1 MQKITI
7 FGILNADFQYIEMK
21 KLAFAWA
28 LALLAPAILDA
39 QTVIPLNRESD
50 GRYTMNASVN
60 GVGVRTYYTPD
71 SWYAS
76 VSSTTYMF
84 LYENGYIADA
94 DVNGMTTV
102 KMPNGTSTKAASF
115 VIRNLKIGKVIVQN
129 LPAFVVT
136 KQTVPL
142 LVGNSAFDCFG
153 TVSQE
158 GDRLIVDDR
167 FEEDLQVASAP
178 AEPAEE
184 ELSPAEALVQEL
196 KGHLDAKE
204 YQQAADIFATLKEMD
219 VLTMYSEYQYAMV
232 LNILRRND
240 DCIALTNDWLDE
252 NLGKS
257 LTLDYWMYDALGDCY
272 ARKGDKTRAIHFYE
286 EAVAAYCR
294 MFNTTEKE
302 IRKSKFKDETLGYT
316 LYDLAMQYASRDI
329 SQTYYYA
336 SLAAKSGNAAAID
349 YCLKSKISF

>member
-1 MQKITI
+1 MRYLRT
-7 FGILNADFQYIEMK
+7 A
-21 KLAFAWA
+21 
-28 LALLAPAILDA
+28 AILLLLSVQGLAA
-39 QTVIPLNRESD
+39 QTVIPLKQELD
-50 GRYTMNASVN
+50 GRYTMDASVN

-76 VSSTTYMF
+76 MSTTTYLF

-102 KMPNGTSTKAASF
+102 KMPNGSNTRAASF

-129 LPAFVVT
+129 LPAFVIT

-158 GDRLIVDDR
+158 GSRLIIDDR
-167 FEEDLQVASAP
+167 FEEDFAEAP
-178 AEPAEE
+178 TPAEE
-184 ELSPAEALVQEL
+184 PSSTPEEMVKML
-196 KGHLDAKE
+196 KAHLDAKE
-204 YQQAADIFATLKEMD
+204 YAEAAEYFEILQEMD

-240 DCIALTNDWLDE
+240 ECIALTTKWIDE

-272 ARKGDKTRAIHFYE
+272 ARKGDKDNSIKYYE

-294 MFNTTEKE
+294 IFNTTEKE
-302 IRKSKFKDETLGYT
+302 IRKSNFKDETLGYT
-316 LYDLAMQYASRDI
+316 LYDLAMQYATRDI
-329 SQTYYYA
+329 SKTYYYA
-336 SLAAKSGNAAAID
+336 SLAAKSGNAAAMD
-349 YCLKSKISF
+349 YCIKSKVSF

>member
-1 MQKITI
+1 
-7 FGILNADFQYIEMK
+7 MK
-21 KLAFAWA
+21 KIAVSWI
-28 LALLAPAILDA
+28 LALMAPAFLGA
-39 QTVIPLNRESD
+39 QTVIPLNLEDD

-60 GVGVRTYYTPD
+60 GVGVKTYYTPD
-71 SWYAS
+71 DWYAS
-76 VSSTTYMF
+76 MSSTTYLF

-102 KMPNGTSTKAASF
+102 KMPNGSSTRAASF

-142 LVGNSAFDCFG
+142 LVGNAAFDCFG

-158 GDRLIVDDR
+158 GNRLIVDDR
-167 FEEDLQVASAP
+167 FEEDLQVAATPEPAAP
-178 AEPAEE
+178 AEEASSQAEV
-184 ELSPAEALVQEL
+184 LVQRL
-196 KGHLDAKE
+196 KAYMDAKE
-204 YQQAADIFATLKEMD
+204 YEQAADIFEELQEMD

-240 DCIALTNDWLDE
+240 DCIALTKRWLDD
-252 NLGKS
+252 NLGKAV
-257 LTLDYWMYDALGDCY
+257 TLDYWMYDALGDCY
-272 ARKGDKTRAIHFYE
+272 ARMGDKTHAIQYYE

-329 SQTYYYA
+329 SRTYYYA
-336 SLAAKSGNAAAID
+336 SLAAKSGNANAIN
-349 YCLKSKISF
+349 YCIKSKISF

>member
-1 MQKITI
+1 
-7 FGILNADFQYIEMK
+7 MK
-21 KLAFAWA
+21 KLFTTGL
-28 LALLAPAILDA
+28 LALFAIASGA
-39 QTVIPLNRESD
+39 QTVIPLHQESD

-71 SWYAS
+71 KWY
-76 VSSTTYMF
+76 SSMSTTTYMF

-115 VIRNLKIGKVIVQN
+115 VIRNLKIGNVIVQN
-129 LPAFVVT
+129 LPAFVIT

-158 GDRLIVDDR
+158 GSRLIVDDR
-167 FEEDLQVASAP
+167 FEEDLVAEAETEADEPAP
-178 AEPAEE
+178 AGEGSLE
-184 ELSPAEALVQEL
+184 AEALVRVL
-196 KGHLDAKE
+196 KAHLDAKE
-204 YQQAADIFATLKEMD
+204 YTQAAECFETLQDMG

-240 DCIALTNDWLDE
+240 DCIALTKPWLEE
-252 NLGKS
+252 NQGKAM
-257 LTLDYWMYDALGDCY
+257 TLDYWMYDALGDCY
-272 ARKGDKTRAIHFYE
+272 ARKGDKTHAIQYYE

-294 MFNTTEKE
+294 LFNTTEKE
-302 IRKSKFKDETLGYT
+302 IKKSKFKDETLGYT
-316 LYDLAMQYASRDI
+316 LYDLAMQYATRDI
-329 SQTYYYA
+329 SKTYYYA
-336 SLAAKSGNAAAID
+336 SLAAKSGNANAIE
-349 YCLKSKISF
+349 YCRNAKISF

>member
-1 MQKITI
+1 MRKPL
-7 FGILNADFQYIEMK
+7 F
-21 KLAFAWA
+21 LAAMLTLA
-28 LALLAPAILDA
+28 LAAPALRA
-39 QTVIPLNRESD
+39 QTVIPLKAEAD
-50 GRYTMNASVN
+50 GRYTMDASVN

-76 VSSTTYMF
+76 VSTTTYMF

-115 VIRNLKIGKVIVQN
+115 VIRNLKIGRVIVQN

-142 LVGNSAFDCFG
+142 VVGNSAFDCFG

-158 GDRLIVDDR
+158 GNRLIIDDR
-167 FEEDLQVASAP
+167 FEEDLVEGPPAPVQVTTDP
-178 AEPAEE
+178 TEE
-184 ELSPAEALVQEL
+184 YRVAL
-196 KGHLDAKE
+196 KGYMDNKQYPE
-204 YQQAADIFATLKEMD
+204 AAECFAVLQDMG

-232 LNILRRND
+232 LNILHRND
-240 DCIALTNDWLDE
+240 DCIRLARRWLDD

-257 LTLDYWMYDALGDCY
+257 LTLDYWMYDALGDSY
-272 ARKGDKTRAIHFYE
+272 ARKGDKSSSIYYYE

-294 MFNTTEKE
+294 MFNTSEKE
-302 IRKSKFKDETLGYT
+302 IRKSVFKDETLGYT

-329 SQTYYYA
+329 SKTYYYA
-336 SLAAKSGNAAAID
+336 SLAAKSGNASAIE
-349 YCLKSKISF
+349 YCRKSKISF

>member
-1 MQKITI
+1 MKRI
-7 FGILNADFQYIEMK
+7 FTTCL
-21 KLAFAWA
+21 
-28 LALLAPAILDA
+28 LALFAIASGA
-39 QTVIPLNRESD
+39 QTVIPLQRESD

-60 GVGVRTYYTPD
+60 GVGVKTYYTQD
-71 SWYAS
+71 KWYAS
-76 VSSTTYMF
+76 VSSTTYLF

-129 LPAFVVT
+129 LPAFVIT

-158 GDRLIVDDR
+158 GSSLIVDDR
-167 FEEDLQVASAP
+167 FEEDLVAADAP
-178 AEPAEE
+178 APAPAFEQE
-184 ELSPAEALVQEL
+184 TEAEALVRVL
-196 KGHLDAKE
+196 KAHLDAKE
-204 YQQAADIFATLKEMD
+204 YAQAAECFEILQGMG

-240 DCIALTNDWLDE
+240 DCIALTRPWLEE
-252 NLGKS
+252 NQGKAM
-257 LTLDYWMYDALGDCY
+257 TLDYWMYDALGDCY
-272 ARKGDKTRAIHFYE
+272 ARKGDKTRAIQYYE

-294 MFNTTEKE
+294 LFNTTEKE
-302 IRKSKFKDETLGYT
+302 IKKSKFKDETLGYT
-316 LYDLAMQYASRDI
+316 LYDLAMQYSTRDI
-329 SQTYYYA
+329 SKTYYYA
-336 SLAAKSGNAAAID
+336 SLAAKSGNANAIE
-349 YCLKSKISF
+349 YCKNAKISF

>member
-1 MQKITI
+1 
-7 FGILNADFQYIEMK
+7 MK
-21 KLAFAWA
+21 KIFTTGL
-28 LALLAPAILDA
+28 LALFTIAAGS
-39 QTVIPLNRESD
+39 QTVIPLNQESD

-71 SWYAS
+71 NWYAS
-76 VSSTTYMF
+76 MSTTTYLF

-115 VIRNLKIGKVIVQN
+115 VIRNLKIGNVIVQN

-158 GDRLIVDDR
+158 GSRLIVDDR
-167 FEEDLQVASAP
+167 FEEDFEVAST
-178 AEPAEE
+178 PAEE
-184 ELSPAEALVQEL
+184 PATEAETEAEALVKTL
-196 KGHLDAKE
+196 KAYLDMKE
-204 YQQAADIFATLKEMD
+204 YAQAAECFETLQDMG

-240 DCIALTNDWLDE
+240 DCIALTKPWLEE
-252 NLGKS
+252 NQGKAM
-257 LTLDYWMYDALGDCY
+257 TLDYWMYDALGDCY
-272 ARKGDKTRAIHFYE
+272 ARKGDKTNAIRYYE

-294 MFNTTEKE
+294 LFNTTEKE
-302 IRKSKFKDETLGYT
+302 IKKSKFKDETLGYT
-316 LYDLAMQYASRDI
+316 LYDLAMQYATRDI
-329 SQTYYYA
+329 SKTYYYA
-336 SLAAKSGNAAAID
+336 SLAAKSGNANAIE
-349 YCLKSKISF
+349 YCRNTKISF

>member
-1 MQKITI
+1 MRKIFTT
-7 FGILNADFQYIEMK
+7 GL
-21 KLAFAWA
+21 
-28 LALLAPAILDA
+28 LALFAIVSGA
-39 QTVIPLNRESD
+39 QTVIPLNQESD

-71 SWYAS
+71 NWYAS
-76 VSSTTYMF
+76 MSTTTYLF

-102 KMPNGTSTKAASF
+102 KMPNGSSTKAASF
-115 VIRNLKIGKVIVQN
+115 VIRNLKIGNVIVQN

-158 GDRLIVDDR
+158 GSRLIVDDR
-167 FEEDLQVASAP
+167 FEEDLVAEASP
-178 AEPAEE
+178 AGEEPATGAETE
-184 ELSPAEALVQEL
+184 AEALVKTL
-196 KGHLDAKE
+196 KAYLDMKE
-204 YQQAADIFATLKEMD
+204 YEKAAECFETLQDMG

-240 DCIALTNDWLDE
+240 DCIALTKPWLEE
-252 NLGKS
+252 NEGKAM
-257 LTLDYWMYDALGDCY
+257 TLDYWMYDALGDCY
-272 ARKGDKTRAIHFYE
+272 ARKGDKTNSIKYYE

-294 MFNTTEKE
+294 LFNTTEKE
-302 IRKSKFKDETLGYT
+302 IKKSKFKDETLGYT
-316 LYDLAMQYASRDI
+316 LYDLAMQYATRDI
-329 SQTYYYA
+329 SKTYYYA
-336 SLAAKSGNAAAID
+336 SLAAKSGNANAIE
-349 YCLKSKISF
+349 YCRKSKISY

>member
-1 MQKITI
+1 MRIPLFIAAMLT
-7 FGILNADFQYIEMK
+7 A
-21 KLAFAWA
+21 A
-28 LALLAPAILDA
+28 LASPALRA
-39 QTVIPLNRESD
+39 QTVIQLNQEPD
-50 GRYTMNASVN
+50 GRYTMAASIN

-102 KMPNGTSTKAASF
+102 KMPNGSSTKAASF

-142 LVGNSAFDCFG
+142 VVGNSAFDCFG

-158 GDRLIVDDR
+158 GSRLIIDDR
-167 FEEDLQVASAP
+167 FEEDF
-178 AEPAEE
+178 AEVSETVIEE
-184 ELSPAEALVQEL
+184 SDPTEKYRLAL
-196 KGHLDAKE
+196 KE
-204 YQQAADIFATLKEMD
+204 YMDTKQYAQAADCFEVLQEMG

-232 LNILRRND
+232 LNILHRND
-240 DCIALTNDWLDE
+240 DCIRLAKPWLDE

-257 LTLDYWMYDALGDCY
+257 LTLDYWMFDALGDSY
-272 ARKGDKTRAIHFYE
+272 ARKGDKASAIKYYE

-294 MFNTTEKE
+294 MFNTTEKD
-302 IRKSKFKDETLGYT
+302 IRKSVFKDETLGYT
-316 LYDLAMQYASRDI
+316 LYDLAMQYSKIDI
-329 SQTYYYA
+329 SKTYYYA
-336 SLAAKSGNAAAID
+336 SLAAKSGNASAIE
-349 YCLKSKISF
+349 YCRKSKISF

>member
-1 MQKITI
+1 MTI
-7 FGILNADFQYIEMK
+7 IRNRVDMK
-21 KLAFAWA
+21 KTVSA
-28 LALLAPAILDA
+28 LAILIHAFLGA
-39 QTVIPLNRESD
+39 QTVIPLNLEED

-71 SWYAS
+71 DWYAS
-76 VSSTTYMF
+76 MSSTTYLF

-102 KMPNGTSTKAASF
+102 KMPNGSSTKAASF
-115 VIRNLKIGKVIVQN
+115 VIPNLKIGKVIVQN

-142 LVGNSAFDCFG
+142 LVGNAAFDCFG

-158 GDRLIVDDR
+158 GNRLIVDDR
-167 FEEDLQVASAP
+167 FEEDLQVA
-178 AEPAEE
+178 AEPAAPATEE
-184 ELSPAEALVQEL
+184 ASPAEELVKVL
-196 KGHLDAKE
+196 KAHLNAKE
-204 YQQAADIFATLKEMD
+204 YQQAADCFAELDDMG

-240 DCIALTNDWLDE
+240 DCIALTKRWLDD
-252 NLGKS
+252 NLGKAM
-257 LTLDYWMYDALGDCY
+257 TLDYWMYDALGDCY
-272 ARKGDKTRAIHFYE
+272 ARKGDKGNAIKYYE

-329 SQTYYYA
+329 SKTYYYA
-336 SLAAKSGNAAAID
+336 SLAAKSGNANAIE
-349 YCLKSKISF
+349 YCQKSKISY

>member
-1 MQKITI
+1 
-7 FGILNADFQYIEMK
+7 MK
-21 KLAFAWA
+21 KIFTTG
-28 LALLAPAILDA
+28 LLAIMAIASGA
-39 QTVIPLNRESD
+39 QTVIPLHQESD

-71 SWYAS
+71 NWYAS
-76 VSSTTYMF
+76 MSTTTYLF

-115 VIRNLKIGKVIVQN
+115 VIRNLKIGNVIVQN

-158 GDRLIVDDR
+158 GSRLIVDDR
-167 FEEDLQVASAP
+167 FEEDLVAEAAP
-178 AEPAEE
+178 AGEETTPAGGGSME
-184 ELSPAEALVQEL
+184 AEALVKVL
-196 KGHLDAKE
+196 KAHLDAKE
-204 YQQAADIFATLKEMD
+204 YTQAAECFEALQEMG

-240 DCIALTNDWLDE
+240 DCIALTKPWLEE
-252 NLGKS
+252 NQGKAM
-257 LTLDYWMYDALGDCY
+257 TLDYWMYDALGDCY
-272 ARKGDKTRAIHFYE
+272 ARKGDKTNAIRYYE

-294 MFNTTEKE
+294 LFNTTEKE
-302 IRKSKFKDETLGYT
+302 IKKSKFKDETLGYT
-316 LYDLAMQYASRDI
+316 LYDLAMQYATRDI
-329 SQTYYYA
+329 SKTYYYA
-336 SLAAKSGNAAAID
+336 SLAAKSGNANAIE
-349 YCLKSKISF
+349 YCRKSKISY

>member
-1 MQKITI
+1 MRRLVTI
-7 FGILNADFQYIEMK
+7 
-21 KLAFAWA
+21 WA
-28 LALLAPAILDA
+28 LALVTAAGLCA
-39 QTVIPLNRESD
+39 QTVIPLNLESD
-50 GRYTMNASVN
+50 GRYTMNASIN
-60 GVGVRTYYTPD
+60 GVGVRTYYAPE

-76 VSSTTYMF
+76 VSTTTYMF

-94 DVNGMTTV
+94 DVNGVTTI
-102 KMPNGTSTKAASF
+102 KMPNGSTNKGASF

-158 GDRLIVDDR
+158 GDRLIIDDR
-167 FEEDLQVASAP
+167 FPEDFENAELPVEEPV
-178 AEPAEE
+178 EE
-184 ELSPAEALVQEL
+184 NTAEALVKVL
-196 KGHLDAKE
+196 KAHMDAKE
-204 YQQAADIFATLKEMD
+204 YAEAADIFETLQEMD

-240 DCIALTNDWLDE
+240 DCIALTKRWIDE
-252 NLGKS
+252 NVGKS

-272 ARKGDKTRAIHFYE
+272 ARKGDKTHAIQYYE
-286 EAVAAYCR
+286 DAVDAYCQ
-294 MFNTTEKE
+294 MFNTTLKE

-316 LYDLAMQYASRDI
+316 LYDLAMQYATRDI

-336 SLAAKSGNAAAID
+336 SLAAKSGNAAAMD
-349 YCLKSKISF
+349 YCIKSKISF

>member
-1 MQKITI
+1 MRR
-7 FGILNADFQYIEMK
+7 LHVAAVLM
-21 KLAFAWA
+21 
-28 LALLAPAILDA
+28 LLSVTVLSA
-39 QTVIPLNRESD
+39 QTIIPLNQETD
-50 GRYTMNASVN
+50 GRYTMEASVN
-60 GVGVRTYYTPD
+60 GVGVRTYYTPE

-102 KMPNGTSTKAASF
+102 KMPNGSSNKAASF

-129 LPAFVVT
+129 LPAFVIT

-158 GDRLIVDDR
+158 GSRLIIDDR
-167 FEEDLQVASAP
+167 FEEDLQTASAP
-178 AEPAEE
+178 VEEEQDTAEE
-184 ELSPAEALVQEL
+184 MVKVL
-196 KGHLDAKE
+196 KAHLDAKE
-204 YQQAADIFATLKEMD
+204 YAQAADIFATLREMD

-240 DCIALTNDWLDE
+240 DCIALIKPWLDA

-272 ARKGDKTRAIHFYE
+272 ARKGSKATAIKYYE

-302 IRKSKFKDETLGYT
+302 IRKSKFMDETLGYT
-316 LYDLAMQYASRDI
+316 LYDLAMQYANIDI
-329 SQTYYYA
+329 SKTYYYA
-336 SLAAKSGNAAAID
+336 SLAAKSGNVAAMD
-349 YCLKSKISF
+349 YCLKSKISY

>member
-1 MQKITI
+1 MRIPL
-7 FGILNADFQYIEMK
+7 F
-21 KLAFAWA
+21 LAAMLTAA
-28 LALLAPAILDA
+28 LAAPALRA
-39 QTVIPLNRESD
+39 QTVIPLKPASD
-50 GRYTMNASVN
+50 GRYMMDASVN

-102 KMPNGTSTKAASF
+102 KMPNGSSTKAASF
-115 VIRNLKIGKVIVQN
+115 VIRNLKIGRVIVQN
-129 LPAFVVT
+129 LPAFVIT

-158 GDRLIVDDR
+158 GNRLIIDDR
-167 FEEDLQVASAP
+167 FEEDFDNPPAPVETESDPTERYRVA
-178 AEPAEE
+178 
-184 ELSPAEALVQEL
+184 L
-196 KGHLDAKE
+196 KGYMDNKQYPE
-204 YQQAADIFATLKEMD
+204 AAECFEVLQEMG

-232 LNILRRND
+232 LNILHRND
-240 DCIALTNDWLDE
+240 DCVRLAGRWIEE

-257 LTLDYWMYDALGDCY
+257 LTLDYWMFDALGDCY
-272 ARKGDKTRAIHFYE
+272 ARKGDKTSAIKYYE

-294 MFNTTEKE
+294 MFNTSEKE
-302 IRKSKFKDETLGYT
+302 IRKSVFKDETLGYT
-316 LYDLAMQYASRDI
+316 LYDLAM
-329 SQTYYYA
+329 
-336 SLAAKSGNAAAID
+336 
-349 YCLKSKISF
+349 

>member
-1 MQKITI
+1 MRR
-7 FGILNADFQYIEMK
+7 LY
-21 KLAFAWA
+21 AFTTF
-28 LALLAPAILDA
+28 LLLISSGLHA
-39 QTVIPLNRESD
+39 QTVIQLKQESD
-50 GRYTMNASVN
+50 GRYTMDASLN

-71 SWYAS
+71 KWYAS
-76 VSSTTYMF
+76 VSTTTYMF

-102 KMPNGTSTKAASF
+102 KMPNGSSTKAASF

-158 GDRLIVDDR
+158 GGRLIIDDR
-167 FEEDLQVASAP
+167 FEEDFDSP
-178 AEPAEE
+178 AAEE
-184 ELSPAEALVQEL
+184 EVEANPTEQYVAAL
-196 KGHLDAKE
+196 KGYMDNKQYPE
-204 YQQAADIFATLKEMD
+204 AADCFEVLQDMG

-232 LNILRRND
+232 LNILHRND
-240 DCIALTNDWLDE
+240 DCIGLAKRWIEE

-257 LTLDYWMYDALGDCY
+257 LTLDYWMYDALGDSY
-272 ARKGDKTRAIHFYE
+272 ARKGDKSEAIRYYE

-294 MFNTTEKE
+294 MFNTTEKD
-302 IRKSKFKDETLGYT
+302 IRKSVFKDETLGYT

-329 SQTYYYA
+329 SKTYYYA
-336 SLAAKSGNAAAID
+336 SLAAKSGNASAIE
-349 YCLKSKISF
+349 YCRKSKINF

>member
-1 MQKITI
+1 
-7 FGILNADFQYIEMK
+7 MK
-21 KLAFAWA
+21 KIFTTGL
-28 LALLAPAILDA
+28 LALFTIAAGA
-39 QTVIPLNRESD
+39 QTVIPLNQESD

-71 SWYAS
+71 NWYAS
-76 VSSTTYMF
+76 MSTTTYLF

-115 VIRNLKIGKVIVQN
+115 VIRNLKIGNVIVQN

-158 GDRLIVDDR
+158 GSRLIVDDR
-167 FEEDLQVASAP
+167 FEEDFEVAST
-178 AEPAEE
+178 PAEE
-184 ELSPAEALVQEL
+184 PATEAETEAEALVKTL
-196 KGHLDAKE
+196 KAYLDMKE
-204 YQQAADIFATLKEMD
+204 YAQAAECFEALQEMG

-240 DCIALTNDWLDE
+240 DCIALTKPWLEE
-252 NLGKS
+252 NQGKAM
-257 LTLDYWMYDALGDCY
+257 TLDYWMYDALGDCY
-272 ARKGDKTRAIHFYE
+272 ARKGDKTNAIRYYE

-294 MFNTTEKE
+294 LFNTTEKE
-302 IRKSKFKDETLGYT
+302 IKKSKFKDETLGYT
-316 LYDLAMQYASRDI
+316 LYDLAMQYATRDI
-329 SQTYYYA
+329 SKTYYYA
-336 SLAAKSGNAAAID
+336 SLAAKSGNANAIE
-349 YCLKSKISF
+349 YCRNTKISF